1 MKKKFFDS
9 TIILRSVRTE
19 MPKEDIYGAKGLMK
33 IWDVDVNK
41 IVISKLIETN
51 NFQVF
56 DWILRWIYKAISFE
70 IT

>member
-19 MPKEDIYGAKGLMK
+19 MPKEDIYGAKGLIK
-33 IWDVDVNK
+33 IWDVGVNK

-56 DWILRWIYKAISFE
+56 D
-70 IT
+70 

>member
-9 TIILRSVRTE
+9 IIILRSVRTE
-19 MPKEDIYGAKGLMK
+19 MPKEDIYDAKGLIK
-33 IWDVDVNK
+33 IWDVDVNE

-56 DWILRWIYKAISFE
+56 D
-70 IT
+70 